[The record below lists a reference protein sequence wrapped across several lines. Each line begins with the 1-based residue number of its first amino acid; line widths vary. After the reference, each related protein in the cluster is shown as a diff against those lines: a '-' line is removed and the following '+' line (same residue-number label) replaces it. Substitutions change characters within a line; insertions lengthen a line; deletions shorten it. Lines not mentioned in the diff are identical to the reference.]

1 MKIITLRTNLQKIIN
16 LIQRIITKN
25 PKLPIL
31 ENILIEVENKKIKI
45 SASNLELGL
54 NIWLKGKINGEGKV
68 CVPINLISNIINN
81 SKDER
86 IELNT
91 ENLNLIIKSDNYSAI
106 IKGYDYND
114 FPIIP
119 NLNTILSSI
128 KDKEKENI
136 LELSTKEIKELIS
149 QLENIVTISETHPEL
164 SGIYLKFKKNEIEA
178 VATDSI
184 RLGIKKIKIA
194 ENNINKNIILP
205 LISFYE
211 LMQILNLKEHE
222 SVKIIINDNQIVFDF
237 DNIYFVSRLI
247 NGNYPNYEQIIP
259 KEFNIILKLN
269 KQELMN
275 QLKLVSLFT
284 SNNNDIK
291 LEILNKENKIK
302 LTSQTQQGSSSTT
315 IKADIEGRGLEG
327 IILNYKFILDG
338 LNNIKDKNNVIFKIQ
353 NESTPV
359 LIEGVEKDTF
369 NYILMP
375 IKS

>member
-45 SASNLELGL
+45 SATNLELGL

-211 LMQILNLKEHE
+211 LIQILNLKEHE

-247 NGNYPNYEQIIP
+247 NGSYPNYEQIIP

-269 KQELMN
+269 KQEFIN

-302 LTSQTQQGSSSTT
+302 LTSQTQQGSSSAI

-327 IILNYKFILDG
+327 IIFNYKFILDG
-338 LNNIKDKNNVIFKIQ
+338 LNNIKDKNNIIFKIQ
-353 NESTPV
+353 NESTPI

>member
-45 SASNLELGL
+45 SATNLELGL

-136 LELSTKEIKELIS
+136 LELSIKEIKELIS

-211 LMQILNLKEHE
+211 LIQILNLKEHE

-269 KQELMN
+269 KQEFIN

-302 LTSQTQQGSSSTT
+302 LTSQTQQGSSSAT
-315 IKADIEGRGLEG
+315 INADIEGRGLEG
-327 IILNYKFILDG
+327 IIFNYKFILDG

>member
-45 SASNLELGL
+45 SATNLELGL

-136 LELSTKEIKELIS
+136 LELSIKEIKELIS

-211 LMQILNLKEHE
+211 LIQILNLKEHE

-269 KQELMN
+269 KQEFIN

-302 LTSQTQQGSSSTT
+302 LTSQTQQGSSSAI

-327 IILNYKFILDG
+327 IIFNYKFILDG
-338 LNNIKDKNNVIFKIQ
+338 LNNIKDKNNIIFKIQ
-353 NESTPV
+353 NESTPI

>member
-1 MKIITLRTNLQKIIN
+1 MKIIILKTNLQKILNI
-16 LIQRIITKN
+16 IQKIITKN
-25 PKLPIL
+25 PKLQIL

-45 SASNLELGL
+45 SATNLELGL
-54 NIWLKGKINGEGKV
+54 NIFLKGKIEGDGKV
-68 CVPINLISNIINN
+68 CVPLNLISNIINN

-86 IELNT
+86 IELNV
-91 ENLNLIIKSDNYSAI
+91 ENLNLIIKSDNYKAI

-119 NLNTILSSI
+119 NLNTILLSI
-128 KDKEKENI
+128 KNKEKESI
-136 LELSTKEIKELIS
+136 LELKTKEIRELIF
-149 QLENIVTISETHPEL
+149 QLENIAIISETHPEL
-164 SGIYLKFKKNEIEA
+164 SGIYLKFKKDEIEA

-184 RLGIKKIKIA
+184 RLGIKKIKILN
-194 ENNINKNIILP
+194 NNINKNIILP

-211 LMQILNLKEHE
+211 LIQILNLEEYE

-237 DNIYFVSRLI
+237 SDIYFISRLI
-247 NGNYPNYEQIIP
+247 SGNYPNYEQIIP

-269 KQELMN
+269 KQEFIN

-291 LEILNKENKIK
+291 LEILNKDNKIK
-302 LTSQTQQGSSSTT
+302 LTSQTQQGSSSSL
-315 IKADIEGRGLEG
+315 IKADIDGEGVEG
-327 IILNYKFILDG
+327 IVLNYKFILDG
-338 LNNIKDKNNVIFKIQ
+338 LNNIKDKNNIILKIQ
-353 NESTPV
+353 NESTPI
-359 LIEGVEKDTF
+359 LIEGGEKDTF